1 MDGDI
6 PPIVYPKGLPRLVQ
20 VVTTD
25 TEQTKTKSI
34 RNSPAVKNDFHLF
47 VGSKSTEVCYQI
59 TLKTRSVR
67 INLLA
72 HFATILP
79 HQVL

>member
-6 PPIVYPKGLPRLVQ
+6 PPIVYPKGLPCLVQ

-25 TEQTKTKSI
+25 TKQTKTKST
-34 RNSPAVKNDFHLF
+34 RNSPAVKNDIHLF
-47 VGSKSTEVCYQI
+47 VGSKSTEVSYQI
-59 TLKTRSVR
+59 NLKTWSVS

-79 HQVL
+79 H